1 MHPLIPAVDLPVNVL
16 LQGWLLLGATLRSCI
31 LTEALRHHDEQQRR
45 NNVYPLDTTKAPMHT
60 SDNAEKSVFGKCARQ
75 LKKNVK
81 SHVF

>member
-45 NNVYPLDTTKAPMHT
+45 NNVYPLDTTTAQNQCIRQTTRK
-60 SDNAEKSVFGKCARQ
+60 SLCSENAR
-75 LKKNVK
+75 NN
-81 SHVF
+81 